1 MAGSNSQYSIILD
14 AILNEESIKKQL
26 KQIQNSKDTE
36 IKFKVG
42 ADGLDKVA
50 KHANEAAD
58 ATKRLNDSGED
69 LELTFNVANEV
80 FSKFSD
86 VIRSMVGQVYE
97 LDDALTEFK
106 KVSDLAGSELDS
118 YVDKLSKIGQ
128 TVGRTGKPNR
138 SEPVCCDGK
147 AA

>member
-1 MAGSNSQYSIILD
+1 MAKSSNYSILVDAQLNLD
-14 AILNEESIKKQL
+14 DIEKKLKSKKYEIPIDTSSIKSGKKDIDDAVQSTKNLNEAGQ
-26 KQIQNSKDTE
+26 
-36 IKFKVG
+36 
-42 ADGLDKVA
+42 
-50 KHANEAAD
+50 
-58 ATKRLNDSGED
+58 D

-80 FSKFSD
+80 FSKFTS
-86 VIRSMVGQVYE
+86 VIKDMTGQVYE

-106 KVSDLAGSELDS
+106 KVSTLNGQALDE
-118 YVDKLSKIGQ
+118 YADKLSKIGQ

>member
-1 MAGSNSQYSIILD
+1 MAGSNSNYSIILD

-138 SEPVCCDGK
+138 SEPG
-147 AA
+147 

>member
-1 MAGSNSQYSIILD
+1 MAGSNSNYSIILD

-80 FSKFSD
+80 FNKFSD
-86 VIRSMVGQVYE
+86 VIRSMVSQVYE
-97 LDDALTEFK
+97 LDDALTEFR

-128 TVGRTGKPNR
+128 TVGRTGTPRR

>member
-50 KHANEAAD
+50 KNANEAAN

-80 FSKFSD
+80 FNKFSD

-106 KVSDLAGSELDS
+106 KVSSLAGSELDS

-138 SEPVCCDGK
+138 SEPG
-147 AA
+147 

>member
-80 FSKFSD
+80 FNKFSD
-86 VIRSMVGQVYE
+86 AIRSMVGQVYE
-97 LDDALTEFK
+97 LDDALTELIF
-106 KVSDLAGSELDS
+106 SS
-118 YVDKLSKIGQ
+118 LSL
-128 TVGRTGKPNR
+128 
-138 SEPVCCDGK
+138 
-147 AA
+147 

>member
-1 MAGSNSQYSIILD
+1 MAGSNSNYSIILD

-50 KHANEAAD
+50 KQADEAAD

-80 FSKFSD
+80 FNKFSN
-86 VIRSMVGQVYE
+86 VIRSMVSQVYE
-97 LDDALTEFK
+97 LDDALTEFR
-106 KVSDLAGSELDS
+106 KVSDLAGSELDN
-118 YVDKLSKIGQ
+118 YVNKLSEIGQ

-138 SEPVCCDGK
+138 SEPV
-147 AA
+147 

>member
-1 MAGSNSQYSIILD
+1 MAGSNSNYSIILD

-42 ADGLDKVA
+42 AEGLDKVA

-58 ATKRLNDSGED
+58 ATKKLNDSGED

-97 LDDALTEFK
+97 LDDALTEFR

-128 TVGRTGKPNR
+128 TVGRTGKPSR
-138 SEPVCCDGK
+138 SEPVCCDSK

>member
-1 MAGSNSQYSIILD
+1 MAGSNSNYSIILD

-50 KHANEAAD
+50 KNANEAAD

-106 KVSDLAGSELDS
+106 KVSSLAGSELDS

-138 SEPVCCDGK
+138 SERVCCDGK

>member
-1 MAGSNSQYSIILD
+1 MAGSNSNYSIILD

-106 KVSDLAGSELDS
+106 KVSSLAGSELDS

-138 SEPVCCDGK
+138 SEPG
-147 AA
+147 

>member
-1 MAGSNSQYSIILD
+1 MAKSSNYSILIDAQLNLD
-14 AILNEESIKKQL
+14 DIEKKLKSKKYEIPLDTSSIKSGK
-26 KQIQNSKDTE
+26 KD
-36 IKFKVG
+36 I
-42 ADGLDKVA
+42 D
-50 KHANEAAD
+50 D
-58 ATKRLNDSGED
+58 AVQSTKNLNDAGQD

-80 FSKFSD
+80 FNKFTS
-86 VIRSMVGQVYE
+86 VIKDMVGQVYE

-106 KVSDLAGSELDS
+106 KVSDLNGQALDE
-118 YVDKLSKIGQ
+118 YADKLSKIGQ

>member
-1 MAGSNSQYSIILD
+1 MAGSNSNYSIILD

-50 KHANEAAD
+50 KNANEAAD

-80 FSKFSD
+80 FNKFSN
-86 VIRSMVGQVYE
+86 VIRSMVSQVYE

-106 KVSDLAGSELDS
+106 KVSDLNGQALDE
-118 YVDKLSKIGQ
+118 YADKLSKIGQ

-138 SEPVCCDGK
+138 SEPV
-147 AA
+147 

>member
-1 MAGSNSQYSIILD
+1 MAKSSNYSILIDAQLNLD
-14 AILNEESIKKQL
+14 DIEKKLKSKKYEIPLDTSSIKSGK
-26 KQIQNSKDTE
+26 KD
-36 IKFKVG
+36 I
-42 ADGLDKVA
+42 D
-50 KHANEAAD
+50 D
-58 ATKRLNDSGED
+58 AVQSTKNLNDAGQD

-80 FSKFSD
+80 FNKFTS
-86 VIRSMVGQVYE
+86 VIKDMTGQVYE

-106 KVSDLAGSELDS
+106 KVSDLNGQALDE
-118 YVDKLSKIGQ
+118 YADKLSKIGQ